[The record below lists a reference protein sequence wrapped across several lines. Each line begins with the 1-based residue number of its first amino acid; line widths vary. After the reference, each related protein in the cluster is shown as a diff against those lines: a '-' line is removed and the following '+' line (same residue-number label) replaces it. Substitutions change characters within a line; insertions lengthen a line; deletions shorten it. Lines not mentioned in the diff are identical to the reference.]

1 MHVHNNRETIID
13 NIPVPMSVNEKQAT
27 LARKYVKANVEG
39 NLNIQAFCKENN
51 ISTKTL
57 YVWLENPD
65 FKWYLDEIQNVVI
78 PSSEMEAYQKI
89 KQHILKIA
97 DKNNPNIKDIQLFL
111 DTFSYVVEAD
121 KRERM
126 RELGISDSN
135 KPLTD
140 ETLEDKKAV
149 LLQRLTSNNK
159 KEK

>member
-1 MHVHNNRETIID
+1 MNLRNNEKTIID
-13 NIPVPMSVNEKQAT
+13 NIPIPVSLNEKQVQ

-39 NLNIQAFCKENN
+39 NLNIQEFCKENN
-51 ISTKTL
+51 ISTKTW

-65 FKWYLDEIQNVVI
+65 FKWFLGEVQNVVI
-78 PSSEMEAYQKI
+78 PEDEVEAYRKI
-89 KQHILKIA
+89 KKHILKIA

-111 DTFSYVVEAD
+111 DTFSYVVEND
-121 KRERM
+121 KKLRM
-126 RELGISDSN
+126 QELGISDNN

-149 LLQRLTSNNK
+149 LLQRLTNK

>member
-39 NLNIQAFCKENN
+39 NLNIQAFCKDNN
-51 ISTKTL
+51 LSTKTW
-57 YVWLENPD
+57 YVWLENDD

-78 PSSEMEAYQKI
+78 PEDEREAYQKI
-89 KQHILKIA
+89 KKHILKIA
-97 DKNNPNIKDIQLFL
+97 DRPNPNIRDVQLFL

-126 RELGISDSN
+126 QALGISDSN
-135 KPLTD
+135 KPLT
-140 ETLEDKKAV
+140 EQTIEDKKAV
-149 LLQRLTSNNK
+149 LLQRLTNK
-159 KEK
+159 KGN